1 MGLFFT
7 LLHNIKYSVKINIS
21 VFTYILCNV
30 RVYLRILCNV
40 EGIYVYYAMYEGI
53 YYVIYMGITYIM
65 QCIYV
70 YYAITTKM
78 LVS

>member
-1 MGLFFT
+1 MQCT
-7 LLHNIKYSVKINIS
+7 S
-21 VFTYILCNV
+21 VFIYIMQCMMIFTY
-30 RVYLRILCNV
+30 ILCNV

-70 YYAITTKM
+70 YYAMTTKM
-78 LVS
+78 LVL